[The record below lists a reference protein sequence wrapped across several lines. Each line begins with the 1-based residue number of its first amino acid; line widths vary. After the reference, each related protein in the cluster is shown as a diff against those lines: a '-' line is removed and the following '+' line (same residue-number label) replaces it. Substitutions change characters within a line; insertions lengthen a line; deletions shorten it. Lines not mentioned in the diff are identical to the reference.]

1 MRDFVN
7 DHQDTI
13 KFAISYHSFGNMLVI
28 PYSGADRTKRLTEDQ
43 RAIYGEIYDDCNYA
57 DQNTIMGTGPEMVR
71 YVSNGEASDWI
82 LYNTGIIAM
91 SPELGSSDIQSMNFD
106 IWSVELEAEVVMEN
120 LVMPAYLLEKSLPQ
134 IRITPQSTTV
144 QIMGSQILCFVD
156 VSNTGLS
163 DILVPFNLT
172 FNLTVETTTHSLWL
186 EVPALAA
193 REKRTYRLAFQ
204 DVTR

>member
-1 MRDFVN
+1 
-7 DHQDTI
+7 
-13 KFAISYHSFGNMLVI
+13 MLVI

-43 RAIYGEIYDDCNYA
+43 RAIYGEIYDDCKYA

-144 QIMGSQILCFVD
+144 QIMGSQILFFVD

-193 REKRTYRLAFQ
+193 REKRSYRLAFQ
-204 DVTR
+204 NVTR